1 MPTAAKLFGA
11 LAFGILGWFAAH
23 VYSFQLP
30 EGAAIG
36 RLREITAGI
45 GVISGW
51 RIMGAAAGKGYYAAA
66 GAGIRA
72 GIVMVFFSMLGIAIY
87 EMVLLAIKMR
97 YQGPME
103 AVLGIFDLMIEYA
116 RNLVDSNVLATL
128 FGGSVLGGWF
138 AEFASKHWK

>member
-23 VYSFQLP
+23 VYSGQLP

-36 RLREITAGI
+36 RLREIVAFV
-45 GVISGW
+45 GVIAGW
-51 RIMGAAAGKGYYAAA
+51 RIMGGAAGRGYYAAA

-103 AVLGIFDLMIEYA
+103 AVLGIFDLMIDYA
-116 RNLVDSNVLATL
+116 RMMLDSNVLATL
-128 FGGSVLGGWF
+128 IGGSIVGGWF
-138 AEFASKHWK
+138 SEFASKHWR